1 MAKKQALFSFGVIA
15 DAQYCDCDPAI
26 GRHYRKST
34 QKLADCLH
42 TLNQHELSFILDVGD
57 LIDRDF
63 SSFDKIL
70 EVYAQSKFPVY
81 RTLGNHDYA
90 VEEDKKEEVAARLG
104 MHESAYYDFSY
115 LSWRFIILNGNEI
128 STFAHPQGSEATK
141 EAEAMLKQMEENN
154 AINAKAWNGGI
165 SRKQLG
171 WLQTKLEEAA
181 SQGEKIIVMGHYPLY
196 PKDAHNLWND
206 EAVVKLLT
214 KYPQVVAYF
223 NGHNH
228 KGNYGQK
235 AQVHFLNF
243 KGMVETEQENSFAIV
258 EVFQDRLVVKGFGR
272 EENRELMI
280 G

>member
-26 GRHYRKST
+26 GRYYRKST

-42 TLNQHELSFILDVGD
+42 TLNQYELSFILDVGD

-63 SSFDKIL
+63 SSYDKIM
-70 EVYAQSKFPVY
+70 EVYARSKFPVY

-90 VEEDKKEEVAARLG
+90 VEEDKKEAVAARLG
-104 MHESAYYDFSY
+104 MHKSAYYDFSY
-115 LSWRFIILNGNEI
+115 QGWRFIILNGNEV

-141 EAEAMLKQMEENN
+141 EAEAMLKEMQESN
-154 AINAKAWNGGI
+154 AINAKEWNGGI

-181 SQGEKIIVMGHYPLY
+181 SQGEKIVVMGHYPLY

-206 EAVVKLLT
+206 EQVVNLLT
-214 KYPQVVAYF
+214 KYPQVIAYF